1 MPRHAADDSS
11 VLTDTRRTAD
21 VVNEGFGRIAIVIPV
36 LNEEKSLSELLPEIF
51 QVTEALPHDFEVLV
65 VDDGSTDQSSLVAEH
80 HGAIVLRSTRNL
92 GKSAALQ
99 AGFDA
104 TQEFDVVITMDG
116 DLQDNPIEI
125 PRMLDA
131 LKTADV
137 VSGWKAQRKDPWRRR
152 IQSRVFTSA
161 VRRMTGIDLHDFNCG
176 FKAYRRTVLDGIRL
190 NGDQHRLIPVLAV
203 EAGFTVIE
211 IAVNHRPRVHGR
223 SRFGLNRLLRG
234 PLDLVTVMFLNRF
247 GRRPLHVF
255 GTAGLL
261 VGGIG
266 FIIGAYLTWLRFQ
279 GEAIGDRPLLM
290 LAVLMMLG
298 GLQLFAVGLL
308 GEMLLV
314 SERTRSMSPFQE
326 TARTHLKGAST
337 NESAVTVD
345 TTVAEEAR
353 TQL

>member
-1 MPRHAADDSS
+1 M
-11 VLTDTRRTAD
+11 
-21 VVNEGFGRIAIVIPV
+21 NESFERIAIVIPV
-36 LNEEKSLSELLPEIF
+36 LNEEKSLSELLPEISK
-51 QVTEALPHDFEVLV
+51 VTEALSHDFEVLV
-65 VDDGSTDQSSLVAEH
+65 VDDGSTDKSSSVAEQ

-104 TQEFDVVITMDG
+104 TREFDVVITMDG
-116 DLQDNPIEI
+116 DLQDNPTEI
-125 PRMLDA
+125 PRMLEA
-131 LKTADV
+131 LQTADV
-137 VSGWKAQRKDPWRRR
+137 VSGWKVQRKDPWRRR
-152 IQSRVFTSA
+152 VQSRMFTSS
-161 VRRMTGIDLHDFNCG
+161 VRKMTGIDLHDFNCG
-176 FKAYRRTVLDGIRL
+176 FKAYRRTVLDEIRL

-211 IAVNHRPRVHGR
+211 IAVNHRPRVHGK
-223 SRFGLNRLLRG
+223 SRFGLNRVLRG
-234 PLDLVTVMFLNRF
+234 PLDLVTVIFLSRF

-266 FIIGAYLTWLRFQ
+266 FIVGAYLTWLRFQ

-314 SERTRSMSPFQE
+314 SKRTRSMYPFQE
-326 TARTHLKGAST
+326 TAQPRLTSPSTNAGAS
-337 NESAVTVD
+337 VGGD
-345 TTVAEEAR
+345 TTLAEKPR
-353 TQL
+353 TQR

>member
-1 MPRHAADDSS
+1 M
-11 VLTDTRRTAD
+11 LTDTRRAAN
-21 VVNEGFGRIAIVIPV
+21 VVNESFERIAIIIPV
-36 LNEEKSLSELLPEIF
+36 LNEEKSLSELLPEISR
-51 QVTEALPHDFEVLV
+51 VTNALPHDFEVLV
-65 VDDGSTDQSSLVAEH
+65 VDDGSTDRSSLVAEQ
-80 HGAIVLRSTRNL
+80 HGAIVLRSTRNS

-104 TQEFDVVITMDG
+104 TREFDVVITMDG

-131 LKTADV
+131 LETADV

-161 VRRMTGIDLHDFNCG
+161 VRKMTGIDLHDFNCG

-203 EAGFTVIE
+203 EGGFTVIE
-211 IAVNHRPRVHGR
+211 IAVNHRPRIHGK
-223 SRFGLNRLLRG
+223 SRFGLNRALRG

-255 GTAGLL
+255 GMAGLL

-266 FIIGAYLTWLRFQ
+266 FIIGAYLTWLRVQ
-279 GEAIGDRPLLM
+279 GDAIGDRPLLM

-314 SERTRSMSPFQE
+314 SERARSMSPFQE
-326 TARTHLKGAST
+326 TARPHLKVAST
-337 NESAVTVD
+337 NAGSADRGD

-353 TQL
+353 TQR